1 MGGGYC
7 ARAEIVD
14 HPAGASG
21 PLHHAQ
27 AQWPPQSNGFLT
39 VIGRA
44 SPPAIRGESGGRKKK
59 PILFP
64 REKRLLTA
72 VRRKVEA
79 RAHVI

>member
-1 MGGGYC
+1 M
-7 ARAEIVD
+7 RAEIVGRR
-14 HPAGASG
+14 AGASG
-21 PLHHAQ
+21 PQYHAQ

-44 SPPAIRGESGGRKKK
+44 SLPAMRRGKGGKKRK

-72 VRRKVEA
+72 VRRKAEA